1 MRAVQT
7 VNLEIFA
14 WTADVATREHKA
26 SVKAN
31 GRSSGVYLNELRG
44 ISFYKCLERLA
55 LLHYGKAR
63 CLNYEAQMAEY
74 NTELKQASLL
84 VVSAWLSW
92 WVFKRT
98 KTVQGHPWPWEHA
111 WKKCPNAYA
120 CAVDSVLG
128 WRLRSL
134 RTLLQEIDKRKPEL
148 ADVKL
153 MSRETATRK
162 AYKTREHAKA
172 VKRNRKELR
181 ALFKILDLDGDGTLD
196 EGEFRHAMARLG
208 AGDGAELDSALG
220 TLVASEADINEDM
233 FVQALAGC
241 ADAARKDPNHWIW
254 KLQIPDDVAEG
265 QAVSA
270 LTRGSDKMFQDKK
283 KVVQL
288 SDLKNVFSSIDA
300 DGDGTL
306 DADEISRAMGKLSA
320 AEAMQFKSQLGE
332 LATRDAVITE
342 RVFVDALSATA
353 DSARNDTNHWVWRLA
368 LDEDDV
374 DEELDEFEDDLDG
387 LDAEY
392 LPQVA
397 E

>member
-1 MRAVQT
+1 
-7 VNLEIFA
+7 LEIFA

-26 SVKAN
+26 SVRAN
-31 GRSSGVYLNELRG
+31 GRSSAVYLNELRG

-63 CLNYEAQMAEY
+63 CLDYAAQMAEY

-84 VVSAWLSW
+84 VVSAWVSW

-120 CAVDSVLG
+120 WAVDSVLDL
-128 WRLRSL
+128 RLRSL

-148 ADVKL
+148 ADVELK
-153 MSRETATRK
+153 SRETETSK
-162 AYKTREHAKA
+162 SYKTRKHAKA

-196 EGEFRHAMARLG
+196 EEEFRHAMARLG
-208 AGDGAELDSALG
+208 AADGAELDSVLG
-220 TLVASEADINEDM
+220 TLVAGNEEIDEDM
-233 FVQALAGC
+233 FVEALAVF

-254 KLQIPDDVAEG
+254 KLQIPDDVAQG

-270 LTRGSDKMFQDKK
+270 LTRGSDKIFQDRK

-288 SDLKNVFSSIDA
+288 SELKTVFSSIDA

-306 DADEISRAMGKLSA
+306 DEDEIRQAMGKLSA
-320 AEAMQFKSQLGE
+320 VEASQFESQLGE
-332 LATRDAVITE
+332 LVTGDIPITE
-342 RVFVDALSATA
+342 EVFVDALSAAA
-353 DSARNDTNHWVWRLA
+353 DAARNDTNHWVWRLA
-368 LDEDDV
+368 LDEDDL
-374 DEELDEFEDDLDG
+374 DEELDEFEDDLDD

>member
-1 MRAVQT
+1 M
-7 VNLEIFA
+7 
-14 WTADVATREHKA
+14 ATREHKA
-26 SVKAN
+26 SIKAH
-31 GRSSGVYLNELRG
+31 GRSSAVYLNELRG

-63 CLNYEAQMAEY
+63 CLNYEAQMVEY

-84 VVSAWLSW
+84 VLSAWVSW

-120 CAVDSVLG
+120 WAVDSVLTL
-128 WRLRSL
+128 RLRSL

-148 ADVKL
+148 ADVELK
-153 MSRETATRK
+153 SRETAERA
-162 AYKTREHAKA
+162 AYKTRKYAKV

-196 EGEFRHAMARLG
+196 EEEFRHAMARLG
-208 AGDGAELDSALG
+208 ASDGAEMDSVLG
-220 TLVASEADINEDM
+220 SLVASDRDIDEDM
-233 FVQALAGC
+233 FVEALAGC
-241 ADAARKDPNHWIW
+241 ADAARVDPDHWIW
-254 KLQIPDDVAEG
+254 KLQIPDDVAHG
-265 QAVSA
+265 QATSA
-270 LTRGSDKMFQDKK
+270 LTRGSDKLFQDKK

-288 SDLKNVFSSIDA
+288 SELRNVFTSIDA

-306 DADEISRAMGKLSA
+306 DEDEIRRAMGKLSA
-320 AEAMQFKSQLGE
+320 VEAHQFESQLGE
-332 LATRDAVITE
+332 LIAGDTAITE
-342 RVFVDALSATA
+342 DVFVEALSAA
-353 DSARNDTNHWVWRLA
+353 ASAAKNDTKHWVWRLA
-368 LDEDDV
+368 LDEDDL
-374 DEELDEFEDDLDG
+374 DEELDQFDDDLAG